1 MNTHTRYLTAAKSS
15 AEKRWDRTTWV
26 RLFEAGERFGE
37 RFMAYCG
44 PSRTEDEIRREL
56 MSWATVE
63 FVTISDGPCE
73 GVVCIEADGEP
84 FAWLDEPPHSFT
96 TDEVASALARDEI
109 AEAAE

>member
-15 AEKRWDRTTWV
+15 AEQRWDRTTWV
-26 RLFEAGERFGE
+26 RLFEDGEK
-37 RFMAYCG
+37 FMSYCG
-44 PSRTEDEIRREL
+44 PSRTEEEIRRHL
-56 MSWATVE
+56 KNWATVE